1 MKIKNVLLLVT
12 ALTLFGCGDDDDD
25 NHESCNCGTI
35 ESQGFNSWST
45 PGYWKFI
52 KNDCTGNS
60 TTFYFRTS
68 QGTSIGGH
76 FCLSEGT
83 TW

>member
-12 ALTLFGCGDDDDD
+12 ALTLFGCGDDDHDPK
-25 NHESCNCGTI
+25 CNCGTI
-35 ESQGFNSWST
+35 KSQGFYPWAT
-45 PGYWKFI
+45 PGYWLFI

-60 TTFYFRTS
+60 TTFYFRSS
-68 QGTSIGGH
+68 QGKSIGDH
-76 FCLSEGT
+76 FCLPEGT